1 MSDDQDK
8 DSKTEEPT
16 EKKIQDAIEKG
27 NTPSSKE
34 APVFASFVAVLLIGS
49 FVLASSVA
57 GLAATLMQMLDKAG
71 GYKLG
76 NGADALLL
84 SHAISFEAGRFLA
97 PIVTI
102 LAGAGLA
109 SSFLQNKPQ
118 IVAHRIKPD
127 FSKLSLAKGWK
138 RIFGAQGLVE
148 FLKALFKFSA
158 VSTVAFLQFQASQS
172 GLVNAMFSDPST
184 LPELILQISMKLVSG
199 VCIVTIILVAVD
211 IAWSRTHWRQNLR
224 MSKQEIKDEH
234 KQAEGD
240 PIVKARQRSLARDRA
255 RNRMIAAVPKA
266 TLIVANPTHFA
277 VALRYESD
285 TMAAPVV
292 VAKGQDLIALKIRQ
306 IAEDNSIPVIED
318 RELARSLFANSEIDQ
333 MIPAQFYR
341 AVAEIICYVYS
352 RRVNAVV

>member
-27 NTPSSKE
+27 NTPTSKE
-34 APVFASFVAVLLIGS
+34 APVFASFLAVLLIGS
-49 FVLASSVA
+49 FVISSSVSS
-57 GLAATLMQMLDKAG
+57 LAAQLMQMIDKAG

-84 SHAISFEAGRFLA
+84 SHAISLEIGRFLA

-102 LAGAGLA
+102 IALAGLTSA
-109 SSFLQNKPQ
+109 FMQNKPRL
-118 IVAHRIKPD
+118 VLHRIKPD
-127 FSKLSLAKGWK
+127 GSRLSPIKGWN
-138 RIFGAQGLVE
+138 RIFGAQGFVE
-148 FLKALFKFSA
+148 FLKAVFKFST
-158 VSTVAFLQFQASQS
+158 VSAVAFLQFQASQT
-172 GLVNAMFSDPST
+172 GLVSAMFSDPST

-199 VCIVTIILVAVD
+199 VCIVTIVLVAVD
-211 IAWSRTHWRQNLR
+211 IAWSRSHWRKNLR
-224 MSKQEIKDEH
+224 MSKQDIKDEH

-255 RNRMIAAVPKA
+255 RNRMMSAVPKA
-266 TLIVANPTHFA
+266 TLVVANPTHFA
-277 VALRYESD
+277 VALRYDSD
-285 TMAAPVV
+285 SMAAPVV

-306 IAEDNSIPVIED
+306 IAEENEIPVIED
-318 RELARSLFANSEIDQ
+318 RELARSLFASAEIDR

-341 AVAEIICYVYS
+341 VVAEIICYVYS
-352 RRVNAVV
+352 RRVDAVV

>member
-1 MSDDQDK
+1 MSDEQDK

-27 NTPSSKE
+27 NIPTSKE

-49 FVLASSVA
+49 FVLASGVS
-57 GLAATLMQMLDKAG
+57 GLASGLMQMIDKAG
-71 GYKLG
+71 GYTLG
-76 NGADALLL
+76 NGADALSL
-84 SHAISFEAGRFLA
+84 SHAIALEAARFLA

-109 SSFLQNKPQ
+109 ASFLQNRPR
-118 IVAHRIKPD
+118 IVVHRIKPD
-127 FSKLSLAKGWK
+127 ASRISISKGWK
-138 RIFGAQGLVE
+138 RIFGAQGVVE
-148 FLKALFKFSA
+148 FLKAVFKFAA
-158 VSTVAFLQFQASQS
+158 VSTVAFLQFRASQS
-172 GLVNAMFSDPST
+172 GLINAMFSDPST

-199 VCIVTIILVAVD
+199 VCIVTIVLVAID
-211 IAWSRTHWRQNLR
+211 IVWSRSHWRQNLR
-224 MSKQEIKDEH
+224 MTKQEIKDEH

-255 RNRMIAAVPKA
+255 RNRMMASVPKA
-266 TLIVANPTHFA
+266 TLVVANPTHFA
-277 VALRYESD
+277 VAIRYENEN
-285 TMAAPVV
+285 MAAPIV

-306 IAEDNSIPVIED
+306 IAEDNDIPVVED
-318 RELARSLFANSEIDQ
+318 RELARSLFANTDIDR

-352 RRVNAVV
+352 RRVEAVV